1 VQTASSKKDRQN
13 GTNNERRKQPKH
25 ENSKNTTEKHP
36 HKKQKTAIYT
46 NMKNFRQMEKLI
58 LEGDPARNLEEPRMR
73 LASEPTTMSRFSKG
87 LKHRTPYG
95 TYDTQNYDRYKT
107 SETSEAD
114 AHKATQTLRSLVYSD
129 IPQNLEK
136 LANFQ
141 DNDDIIKTYDEFL
154 TSLYHKAGIK
164 F

>member
-1 VQTASSKKDRQN
+1 MKTAK
-13 GTNNERRKQPKH
+13 TQPK
-25 ENSKNTTEKHP
+25 NARTKT
-36 HKKQKTAIYT
+36 KTAIYT

-73 LASEPTTMSRFSKG
+73 LASENEPTTMSRFSKG
-87 LKHRTPYG
+87 LNNKTPYG
-95 TYDTQNYDRYKT
+95 TYNTQNYDRYKT
-107 SETSEAD
+107 GKTSEED

-129 IPQNLEK
+129 LPQNLEK

-154 TSLYHKAGIK
+154 TTLYHKAGIK